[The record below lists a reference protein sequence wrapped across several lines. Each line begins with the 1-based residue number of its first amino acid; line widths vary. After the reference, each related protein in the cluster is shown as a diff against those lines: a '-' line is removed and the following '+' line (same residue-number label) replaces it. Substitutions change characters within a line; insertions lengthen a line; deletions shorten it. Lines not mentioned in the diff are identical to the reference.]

1 MTISLIGFG
10 VLLLAIFA
18 GVPLGF
24 ALMFVG
30 LVGFAYV
37 RADMVG
43 QALISWG
50 DAGLALNFRAI
61 NGALV
66 MTGQQMYDQVTSY
79 SLTVIPL
86 FVLMGAFVHRSQ
98 LAQELYDAANAFVGH
113 FRGGLAMGTVVAC
126 GGFGAVCGSSL
137 ATAAT
142 ISRVAM
148 PSMRRYG
155 YDDGL
160 SAGAIAAGG
169 TLGIMIPPS
178 VPMVIFGILAET
190 DIAKLFIAGILPG
203 ILLIV
208 LFSGAIAWTTAR
220 HPEQGPRG
228 LRTGW
233 RDRLRL
239 LMRVW
244 GVVLIFIIIIGG
256 IYGGLFTPTEAAG
269 VGVTAAG
276 AFAVARGKLGWRELR
291 ESLIETGV
299 TTGMIFVI
307 SFGAVIFANFVNLAG
322 FTGAISNWL
331 IGLEISPL
339 GVVIA
344 ICAMYLVMG
353 CIFDSLSMLILT
365 IPIFAAILK
374 PMGVDMIWFGIVAV
388 ITVEM
393 GLITPPV
400 GLNVFVVK
408 ATIGDI
414 SLGTAFRGV
423 WPFVLSMVLGL
434 ALILIFPQIAT
445 FLPGLMGR

>member
-1 MTISLIGFG
+1 
-10 VLLLAIFA
+10 
-18 GVPLGF
+18 
-24 ALMFVG
+24 MFVG

-50 DAGLALNFRAI
+50 EAGLEFNFRAI

-66 MTGQQMYDQVTSY
+66 MTGQQMYDQVTLY
-79 SLTVIPL
+79 SFTVIPL
-86 FVLMGAFVHRSQ
+86 FILMGALINRAN
-98 LAQELYDAANAFVGH
+98 LAHELYDAANGFVGH
-113 FRGGLAMGTVVAC
+113 FKGGLAMGTVVAC

-137 ATAAT
+137 AVAAT
-142 ISRVAM
+142 MSRVAM
-148 PSMRRYG
+148 PSMRRYK
-155 YDDGL
+155 YNDGL

-178 VPMVIFGILAET
+178 VPMVIYGILAET

-203 ILLIV
+203 ILLMA
-208 LFSGAIAWTTAR
+208 LFSAAIAWTTWR
-220 HPEQGPRG
+220 HPEQGPPAA
-228 LRTGW
+228 RTPW
-233 RDRLRL
+233 PQRLRL
-239 LMRVW
+239 LARVW
-244 GVVLIFIIIIGG
+244 GVVLIFLIIIGG

-269 VGVTAAG
+269 VGVAAAG
-276 AFAVARGKLGWRELR
+276 AFALARRKLTWRTLW

-322 FTGAISNWL
+322 FTGGISNWL
-331 IGLEISPL
+331 IGLEISPM
-339 GVVIA
+339 GIVIA
-344 ICAMYLVMG
+344 ICLIYLVMG

-374 PMGVDMIWFGIVAV
+374 PMGVDMIWFGIIAV
-388 ITVEM
+388 ITVEL

-414 SLGTAFRGV
+414 SLSTAFKGV
-423 WPFVLSMVLGL
+423 WPFVTAMLIGL
-434 ALILIFPQIAT
+434 VLILIFPQIAT
-445 FLPGLMGR
+445 FLPSLMSR

>member
-1 MTISLIGFG
+1 MIISIIGFAALL
-10 VLLLAIFA
+10 VLIFL

-30 LVGFAYV
+30 LIGFAYV

-50 DAGLALNFRAI
+50 EAGLEFNARAI

-66 MTGQQMYDQVTSY
+66 MTGQQMYDQVTLY
-79 SLTVIPL
+79 SFTVIPL
-86 FVLMGAFVHRSQ
+86 FILMGAFINRSN
-98 LAQELYDAANAFVGH
+98 LAHELYDAANAFVGH
-113 FRGGLAMGTVVAC
+113 FRGGMAIGTVVAC

-142 ISRVAM
+142 MARVAM
-148 PSMRRYG
+148 PSMRRFR

-160 SAGAIAAGG
+160 STGAIAAGG

-178 VPMVIFGILAET
+178 VPMVIYGILAEA
-190 DIAKLFIAGILPG
+190 DIAKLFMAGILPG
-203 ILLIV
+203 ILLII
-208 LFSGAIAWTTAR
+208 LFALAISITTAL

-228 LRTGW
+228 ERVAW
-233 RDRLRL
+233 PERLRL
-239 LMRVW
+239 LTKVW
-244 GVVLIFIIIIGG
+244 GVVLIFLIIIGG
-256 IYGGLFTPTEAAG
+256 IYGGIFTPTEAAG
-269 VGVTAAG
+269 IGVTAAA
-276 AFAVARGKLGWRELR
+276 AFAIARGKLGWRELR

-322 FTGAISNWL
+322 FTGSIANWL
-331 IGLEISPL
+331 IALDISAI
-339 GVVIA
+339 GIVIL
-344 ICAMYLVMG
+344 ICLIYLVMG

-374 PMGVDMIWFGIVAV
+374 PMGVDMIWFGIIAV

-408 ATIGDI
+408 ATVGDV
-414 SLGTAFRGV
+414 SLATAFKGV
-423 WPFVLSMVLGL
+423 WPFVAAMGVCLVMVLF
-434 ALILIFPQIAT
+434 IPEIAT
-445 FLPGLMGR
+445 FLPSLMGR

>member
-1 MTISLIGFG
+1 MIISLIGFAA
-10 VLLLAIFA
+10 LLALIFL

-30 LVGFAYV
+30 LIGFAYV

-50 DAGLALNFRAI
+50 DAGLEFNMRAI

-66 MTGQQMYDQVTSY
+66 MTGQQMFDQVTAY
-79 SLTVIPL
+79 SFTVIPL
-86 FVLMGAFVHRSQ
+86 FILMGAFINRSN
-98 LAQELYDAANAFVGH
+98 LAHELYDAANAFVGH

-160 SAGAIAAGG
+160 STGAIAAGG

-178 VPMVIFGILAET
+178 VPMVIYGILAET

-203 ILLIV
+203 LLLIF
-208 LFSGAIAWTTAR
+208 LFATAISITTLR
-220 HPEQGPRG
+220 KPGSGPRG
-228 LRTGW
+228 MRVGW
-233 RDRLRL
+233 RERLRL
-239 LMRVW
+239 LAKVW
-244 GVVLIFIIIIGG
+244 GVVLIFLIIIGG
-256 IYGGLFTPTEAAG
+256 IYGGIFTPTEAAG
-269 VGVTAAG
+269 IGVTAAA
-276 AFAVARGKLGWRELR
+276 AFAIARHKLGWRALR

-322 FTGAISNWL
+322 FTGSISSWL
-331 IGLEISPL
+331 ISLDISAM
-339 GVVIA
+339 GIIIA
-344 ICAMYLVMG
+344 ICLIYLVMG
-353 CIFDSLSMLILT
+353 CVFDSLSMLILT

-388 ITVEM
+388 ITVEL

-408 ATIGDI
+408 ATVGDV
-414 SLGTAFRGV
+414 SLATAFRGV
-423 WPFVLSMVLGL
+423 WPFVGAMVLCL
-434 ALILIFPQIAT
+434 ALILLFPQIAT

>member
-10 VLLLAIFA
+10 VLLVAIFA

-244 GVVLIFIIIIGG
+244 GVVLIIIIIIGG

-307 SFGAVIFANFVNLAG
+307 SFGAVIFANFVNLAR

>member
-1 MTISLIGFG
+1 MIVSIIGFA
-10 VLLLAIFA
+10 VMLLLIFL

-50 DAGLALNFRAI
+50 EAGLEFNMRAI

-66 MTGQQMYDQVTSY
+66 MTGQQMYDQVTLY
-79 SLTVIPL
+79 SFTVIPL
-86 FVLMGAFVHRSQ
+86 FILMGAFITRSN
-98 LAQELYDAANAFVGH
+98 LAHELYDAANAFVGH

-155 YDDGL
+155 YDDAL
-160 SAGAIAAGG
+160 STGSIAAGG

-178 VPMVIFGILAET
+178 VPMVIYGILAET

-208 LFSGAIAWTTAR
+208 LFATAIAITTAR
-220 HPEQGPRG
+220 RPEQGPPGERV
-228 LRTGW
+228 GW
-233 RDRLRL
+233 RDRFRL
-239 LMRVW
+239 LGRVW
-244 GVVLIFIIIIGG
+244 GVLLIFLIIIGG
-256 IYGGLFTPTEAAG
+256 IYGSIFTPTEAAG
-269 VGVTAAG
+269 VGVAAAG

-322 FTGAISNWL
+322 FTGSISNFL
-331 IGLEISPL
+331 ISLDISTM
-339 GVVIA
+339 GIIIA
-344 ICAMYLVMG
+344 ICLIYLVMG

-374 PMGVDMIWFGIVAV
+374 PMGVDMVWFGIIAV

-408 ATIGDI
+408 ATVGDV
-414 SLGTAFRGV
+414 SLATAFRGV
-423 WPFVLSMVLGL
+423 WPFVAAMLIGL
-434 ALILIFPQIAT
+434 VLILFFPQIAT
-445 FLPGLMGR
+445 FLPSLMGR

>member
-1 MTISLIGFG
+1 MIISLIGFAI
-10 VLLLAIFA
+10 LLLAIFA

-30 LVGFAYV
+30 LAGFAYV

-50 DAGLALNFRAI
+50 DAGLELNMRAI

-178 VPMVIFGILAET
+178 VPMVIYGILAET

-203 ILLIV
+203 ILLI
-208 LFSGAIAWTTAR
+208 LMFSMAIAWTTLR
-220 HPEQGPRG
+220 HPHQGPRAE
-228 LRTGW
+228 RTSW
-233 RDRLRL
+233 RSRMRL
-239 LMRVW
+239 LARVW
-244 GVVLIFIIIIGG
+244 GVLLIFIIIIGG

-269 VGVTAAG
+269 VGVAAAG

-322 FTGAISNWL
+322 FTGSISNWL
-331 IGLEISPL
+331 IGLDISAL
-339 GVVIA
+339 GVVIS
-344 ICAMYLVMG
+344 ICVIYLVMG

-374 PMGVDMIWFGIVAV
+374 PMGIDMVWFGIVAV

-423 WPFVLSMVLGL
+423 WPFVVAMSSGL
-434 ALILIFPQIAT
+434 ALILFFPQIAT

>member
-1 MTISLIGFG
+1 MIVSLIGFA
-10 VLLLAIFA
+10 VMLLLIFL

-50 DAGLALNFRAI
+50 EAGLEFNMRAI

-66 MTGQQMYDQVTSY
+66 MTGQQMYDQVTLY
-79 SLTVIPL
+79 SFTVIPL
-86 FVLMGAFVHRSQ
+86 FILMGTFITRSN
-98 LAQELYDAANAFVGH
+98 LAHELYDAANAFVGH

-155 YDDGL
+155 YDDAL
-160 SAGAIAAGG
+160 STGSIAAGG

-178 VPMVIFGILAET
+178 VPMVVYGILAET

-208 LFSGAIAWTTAR
+208 LFATAIAITTAR
-220 HPEQGPRG
+220 RPEQGPPGERV
-228 LRTGW
+228 GW
-233 RDRLRL
+233 RDRFRL
-239 LMRVW
+239 LGRVW
-244 GVVLIFIIIIGG
+244 GVLLIFLIIIGG
-256 IYGGLFTPTEAAG
+256 IYGSIFTPTEAAG
-269 VGVTAAG
+269 VGVAAAG

-322 FTGAISNWL
+322 FTGSISNFL
-331 IGLEISPL
+331 ISLDVSTMGII
-339 GVVIA
+339 IA
-344 ICAMYLVMG
+344 ICLIYLVMG

-374 PMGVDMIWFGIVAV
+374 PMGVDMVWFGIIAV

-408 ATIGDI
+408 ATVGDV
-414 SLGTAFRGV
+414 SLATAFRGV
-423 WPFVLSMVLGL
+423 WPFVAAMLIGL
-434 ALILIFPQIAT
+434 VLILFFPQIAT
-445 FLPGLMGR
+445 FLPSLMGR

>member
-10 VLLLAIFA
+10 VLLVAIFA

-160 SAGAIAAGG
+160 SAGAIGAGG

>member
-1 MTISLIGFG
+1 MTIALIGFAVML
-10 VLLLAIFA
+10 VLIFA

-43 QALISWG
+43 QALVSWG
-50 DAGLALNFRAI
+50 DAGVEFNMRAV

-66 MTGQQMYDQVTSY
+66 MTGQQMYDQVTLY
-79 SLTVIPL
+79 SFTVIPL
-86 FVLMGAFVHRSQ
+86 FILMGALINRAN
-98 LAQELYDAANAFVGH
+98 LAHELYDAANAFVGH

-160 SAGAIAAGG
+160 SSGAIAAGG

-178 VPMVIFGILAET
+178 VPMVIYGILAET

-203 ILLIV
+203 ILLIL
-208 LFSGAIAWTTAR
+208 LFAGAIAWTTWR
-220 HPEQGPRG
+220 HPEQGPPG
-228 LRTGW
+228 ARTGW

-239 LMRVW
+239 LARVW
-244 GVVLIFIIIIGG
+244 GVVLIFLIIIGG

-269 VGVTAAG
+269 IGVAAAG
-276 AFAVARGKLGWRELR
+276 AFALARRKLTWRTLWD
-291 ESLIETGV
+291 SLIETGV

-322 FTGAISNWL
+322 FTGGISNWL
-331 IGLEISPL
+331 IGLQISPM
-339 GVVIA
+339 GIVIA
-344 ICAMYLVMG
+344 ICLIYLVMG

-408 ATIGDI
+408 ATIGDM
-414 SLGTAFRGV
+414 SLSTAFRGV
-423 WPFVLSMVLGL
+423 WPFVAAMAIGL
-434 ALILIFPQIAT
+434 LLILAFPQIAT
-445 FLPGLMGR
+445 VLPSLMSR

>member
-1 MTISLIGFG
+1 MIVSLIGFA
-10 VLLLAIFA
+10 VMLLLIFL

-50 DAGLALNFRAI
+50 EAGLEFNMRAI

-66 MTGQQMYDQVTSY
+66 MTGQQMYDQVTLY
-79 SLTVIPL
+79 SFTVIPL
-86 FVLMGAFVHRSQ
+86 FILMGAFITRSN
-98 LAQELYDAANAFVGH
+98 LAHELYDAANAFVGH

-155 YDDGL
+155 YDDAL
-160 SAGAIAAGG
+160 STGSIAAGG

-178 VPMVIFGILAET
+178 VPMVVYGILAET

-208 LFSGAIAWTTAR
+208 LFATAIAITTAR
-220 HPEQGPRG
+220 RPEQGPPGERV
-228 LRTGW
+228 GW
-233 RDRLRL
+233 RDRFRL
-239 LMRVW
+239 LGRVW
-244 GVVLIFIIIIGG
+244 GVLLIFLIIIGG
-256 IYGGLFTPTEAAG
+256 IYGSIFTPTEAAG
-269 VGVTAAG
+269 VGVAAAG

-322 FTGAISNWL
+322 FTGSISNFL
-331 IGLEISPL
+331 ISLDISTM
-339 GVVIA
+339 GIIIA
-344 ICAMYLVMG
+344 ICLIYLVMG

-374 PMGVDMIWFGIVAV
+374 PMGVDMVWFGIIAV

-408 ATIGDI
+408 ATVGDV
-414 SLGTAFRGV
+414 SLATAFRGV
-423 WPFVLSMVLGL
+423 WPFVAAMLIGL
-434 ALILIFPQIAT
+434 VLILFFPQIAT
-445 FLPGLMGR
+445 FLPSLMGR

>member
-10 VLLLAIFA
+10 VLLVAIFA

>member
-1 MTISLIGFG
+1 MIISMIGFAAM
-10 VLLLAIFA
+10 LILIFA

-50 DAGLALNFRAI
+50 DAGLEFHMRAI

-66 MTGQQMYDQVTSY
+66 MTGQQMYDQVTLY
-79 SLTVIPL
+79 SFTVIPL
-86 FVLMGAFVHRSQ
+86 FILMGALINRSN
-98 LAQELYDAANAFVGH
+98 LAHELYDAANAFVGH
-113 FRGGLAMGTVVAC
+113 FRGGLAMVTGVAC

-160 SAGAIAAGG
+160 SSGAIAAGG

-178 VPMVIFGILAET
+178 VPMVIYGILAET

-203 ILLIV
+203 ILLIA
-208 LFSGAIAWTTAR
+208 LFSGAIAWTTWR
-220 HPEQGPRG
+220 HPEQGPPG
-228 LRTGW
+228 ARTLW
-233 RDRLRL
+233 PERFRL
-239 LMRVW
+239 LLRVW
-244 GVVLIFIIIIGG
+244 GVVLIFVIIIGG

-269 VGVTAAG
+269 IGVTAAG
-276 AFAVARGKLGWRELR
+276 AFAFARGKLSWGALR

-322 FTGAISNWL
+322 FTGSISDWL
-331 IGLEISPL
+331 LGLQISPM
-339 GVVIA
+339 GIVIA
-344 ICAMYLVMG
+344 ICILYLIMG

-374 PMGVDMIWFGIVAV
+374 PLGVDMIWFGIVAV

-414 SLGTAFRGV
+414 SLGTAFKGV
-423 WPFVLSMVLGL
+423 WPFVVAMMLGL

>member
-10 VLLLAIFA
+10 VLLVAIFA

-445 FLPGLMGR
+445 FLPSLMGR